1 MFHLARVLCPMN
13 DCFHNVP
20 EYYRNINTDI
30 SITYHIYCIVVLYN
44 KFALYILYNIHWV
57 LSLSLLVSYYVYLVW
72 YQSSSTHMHYV
83 SYLIIQVKAQE
94 AHSI

>member
-1 MFHLARVLCPMN
+1 MMFHLARVLCPMN

-44 KFALYILYNIHWV
+44 KFALYILYNIH
-57 LSLSLLVSYYVYLVW
+57 
-72 YQSSSTHMHYV
+72 
-83 SYLIIQVKAQE
+83 
-94 AHSI
+94 